1 MQTQMNMKE
10 YIKGNISNHTDYSIN
25 DTENNYTLIEGGAGS
40 LTQKMHKNNTTHYQS
55 CGQKNTSQARNLSWE
70 LRDAHIL
77 WDESFLTVLKT
88 WNYHPS
94 SLLTSG

>member
-55 CGQKNTSQARNLSWE
+55 CGQKKYKPGQK
-70 LRDAHIL
+70 
-77 WDESFLTVLKT
+77 SFLGVKRCTYPL
-88 WNYHPS
+88 
-94 SLLTSG
+94 G